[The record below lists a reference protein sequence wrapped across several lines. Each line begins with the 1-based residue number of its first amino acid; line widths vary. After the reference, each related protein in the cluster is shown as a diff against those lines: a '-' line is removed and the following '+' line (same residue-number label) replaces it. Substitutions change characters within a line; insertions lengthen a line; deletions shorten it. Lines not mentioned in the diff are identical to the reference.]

1 MPPIRSLA
9 HPRLVAAIELI
20 CAYYLPLLPC
30 LLWRVSASSVTINA
44 RVIR

>member
-1 MPPIRSLA
+1 MLGRSSSS
-9 HPRLVAAIELI
+9 RLSAAIELI
-20 CAYYLPLLPC
+20 CAYWYLPLLPY

>member
-1 MPPIRSLA
+1 MR
-9 HPRLVAAIELI
+9 HFAAIELI